1 MFEVSP
7 ETAHAA
13 AKLAAGSWVGA
24 TVAALWKRGMAAW
37 ERAAWHIGSMGS
49 GFVLGGYVTDEYG
62 MPIEVSG
69 FIVGLLSMTIA
80 FKLLKAAERFDAAEM
95 LKAMLGIKR

>member
-1 MFEVSP
+1 MWDVSP
-7 ETAHAA
+7 EDAQTA

-37 ERAAWHIGSMGS
+37 ERATWHIGSMGS

-62 MPIEVSG
+62 LPIEVSG
-69 FIVGLLSMTIA
+69 FVVGLLSMTIA
-80 FKLLKAAERFDAAEM
+80 FRLLKAAERFDVAEM
-95 LKAMLGIKR
+95 LKAMLGVRK